1 MEKKQPISFGLKE
14 KKVKHVL
21 EIVVMSKGLIQQ
33 VGTPEKI
40 YHKPQNAFVADFIGE
55 SNIFNG
61 IKRSKD
67 IVRFAFAVN
76 IMK

>member
-1 MEKKQPISFGLKE
+1 
-14 KKVKHVL
+14 
-21 EIVVMSKGLIQQ
+21 MSKGLIQQ
-33 VGTPEKI
+33 VGTPEEI

-67 IVRFAFAVN
+67 IV
-76 IMK
+76 